1 MKSFSFILLA
11 LVCQFVLAQTTV
23 TPPAVTASPA
33 AVTPAEPTVPAT
45 TIEWLESEY
54 EFGTI
59 KQGDKVEH
67 VFKFKNT
74 GTNPLVIRS
83 AKGSCGCTV
92 PEYSKEPL
100 APGKTGEMKVIFN
113 STGKMG
119 QQSKPVTIMANT
131 TPETTRVTLKGM
143 VEPPAGAPAMP
154 TEAQKTPNPQ
164 KPVAPADKM
173 SHDGHDHSKHPHP
186 HPQDKA
192 SGKMGAKVE
201 AKPAPAA
208 PTVKTAEKTK
218 VEKAT
223 EKANKATEKAEK
235 AAEKAKKTAEK
246 AAKKIAK
253 AEKAAAKAAKKAEKA
268 AAKAAKEA
276 EKAAKKAAESATK

>member
-33 AVTPAEPTVPAT
+33 AVAPAEPTVPAT

-113 STGKMG
+113 SAGKMG

-154 TEAQKTPNPQ
+154 AEAQ

-173 SHDGHDHSKHPHP
+173 SHDGHDHSQHPHP

-208 PTVKTAEKTK
+208 PAVKTAEKTK

-268 AAKAAKEA
+268 AKEA